1 MKVVCVEVAVTKIIT
16 ISEGLFAIYIYICT
30 YTTVC
35 GQIKGTTFGHMA
47 STPGSC
53 DHRGYIAESGV
64 YSWQLPYLI

>member
-16 ISEGLFAIYIYICT
+16 ISEGLFAIYTYICT
-30 YTTVC
+30 YTIVR

-53 DHRGYIAESGV
+53 DCREYIAESGV
-64 YSWQLPYLI
+64 YSWQLP